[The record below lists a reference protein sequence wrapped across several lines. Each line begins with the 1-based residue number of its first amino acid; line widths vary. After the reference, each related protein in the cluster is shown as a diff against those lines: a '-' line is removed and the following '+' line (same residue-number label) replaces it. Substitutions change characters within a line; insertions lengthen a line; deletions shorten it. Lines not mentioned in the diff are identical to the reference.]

1 MPHAASALQ
10 KEDTFSGFSETSLI
24 SEFFLGEK

>member
-10 KEDTFSGFSETSLI
+10 KEDTLGFSETSLI

>member
-10 KEDTFSGFSETSLI
+10 KEDTFGFSETSLI

>member
-10 KEDTFSGFSETSLI
+10 KEDTFDFSETSLI

>member
-1 MPHAASALQ
+1 MPHAASVLQ
-10 KEDTFSGFSETSLI
+10 KEDTFGFSETSLI

>member
-10 KEDTFSGFSETSLI
+10 KEVTLGFSETSFI
-24 SEFFLGEK
+24 SKFFVGEK